1 MPPELHDVKSWLIKA
16 EHGRQ
21 TAQAALA
28 HQPPIT
34 DTAAFHC
41 QPAIEKML
49 KAYLVVRHMPFEKIH
64 DLQALLR
71 QCAQQDS
78 TFEKLFDRVEP
89 LSAYAVRFRY
99 PGPADPTIEQVKKA
113 LTVVE
118 EVRDFVMRLL
128 PPEVAP

>member
-1 MPPELHDVKSWLIKA
+1 MPPELDDVRSWLIKA
-16 EHGRQ
+16 EHDRQ

-41 QPAIEKML
+41 QQAIEKML
-49 KAYLVVRHMPFEKIH
+49 KAYLVFRQTPFEKIH

-99 PGPADPTIEQVKKA
+99 PGPADPTVEQVNAA
-113 LTVVE
+113 LAVVA
-118 EVRDFVMRLL
+118 EVRHFVIRLL
-128 PPEVAP
+128 PAEVRP